1 MVRNTRYRF
10 IGLALIQTRRLKL
23 KSQLSLQC
31 GIEIVK
37 KCCDTVSVIR
47 QKGTSGLRSVLLPL
61 IFLFNTK

>member
-1 MVRNTRYRF
+1 MFRNTRYRF

-47 QKGTSGLRSVLLPL
+47 QKGIKRAQDGRTVFNFSVQH
-61 IFLFNTK
+61 